1 MARPLQSRKQSV
13 DLASSPGPR
22 VSKIR
27 RDPPPP
33 PEKPKALRHPD
44 EVNRAAVVIGVAAFA
59 LAMVVLIFAFGSYS
73 GWSPKEYRL
82 ELHSSE

>member
-13 DLASSPGPR
+13 DLGSSPGPR

-33 PEKPKALRHPD
+33 EKPKALRHPD
-44 EVNRAAVVIGVAAFA
+44 VVNRSDVVVGVMAFTLA
-59 LAMVVLIFAFGSYS
+59 LVVLIFAFGSYS
-73 GWSPKEYRL
+73 GWSLKEYRL
-82 ELHSSE
+82 ELRSSE